1 MEKLLL
7 TDLSSEISPGQSP
20 KLALELMPEL
30 KPELMPEL
38 KPELSRRAAS
48 HQKKMAVS
56 LLLFTLVSMLLHL
69 LLVWAMQRHV
79 VITATT
85 SPTATIPALPI
96 ETYLLFSPATSAQS
110 LAEKPDETDMRDAE
124 IQTSTQSQSQSQSQA
139 NQTESQLDTQS
150 GTDSPTAS
158 LTNPNTKVLSQSNP
172 VEQPEPE
179 VTQPT
184 IPVQTN
190 MANAPAPNAS
200 AKSTPGNIEQLTQR
214 FFSQTQESA
223 LDVIAREAAQEAFQQ
238 KTSPTLPKL
247 STPTEQ
253 ERLLKTL
260 PGIIEI
266 TCKNELQRQL
276 TTLTSYMGGRV
287 SCGVA
292 RDIQPFLDARLNK
305 LITPKTTTKK

>member
-7 TDLSSEISPGQSP
+7 TDLSSEISPKLSP

-30 KPELMPEL
+30 E
-38 KPELSRRAAS
+38 PELSSRAAS
-48 HQKKMAVS
+48 HQKKTAVS

-85 SPTATIPALPI
+85 SPTTTIPALPI

-124 IQTSTQSQSQSQSQA
+124 IQTATQSQAQA

-158 LTNPNTKVLSQSNP
+158 LTNPDTKVLSQPNP

-179 VTQPT
+179 VTQPA
-184 IPVQTN
+184 IPVQTD
-190 MANAPAPNAS
+190 MANAPAPNAPT
-200 AKSTPGNIEQLTQR
+200 KSTPGNIEQLTQR

-223 LDVIAREAAQEAFQQ
+223 LDMIAREAAQEAFQQ

-305 LITPKTTTKK
+305 LTTPKTTTKK

>member
-7 TDLSSEISPGQSP
+7 TDLSSEISPKLSP

-30 KPELMPEL
+30 E
-38 KPELSRRAAS
+38 PELSSRAAS
-48 HQKKMAVS
+48 HQKKTAVS

-85 SPTATIPALPI
+85 SPTTTIPALPI

-124 IQTSTQSQSQSQSQA
+124 IQTSTQVQA
-139 NQTESQLDTQS
+139 NQTESQLDAQS

-158 LTNPNTKVLSQSNP
+158 LTDPDTKVLSQPNP

-179 VTQPT
+179 VTQPA
-184 IPVQTN
+184 IPVQTD
-190 MANAPAPNAS
+190 MANATAPNAP

-238 KTSPTLPKL
+238 KISPTLPKL